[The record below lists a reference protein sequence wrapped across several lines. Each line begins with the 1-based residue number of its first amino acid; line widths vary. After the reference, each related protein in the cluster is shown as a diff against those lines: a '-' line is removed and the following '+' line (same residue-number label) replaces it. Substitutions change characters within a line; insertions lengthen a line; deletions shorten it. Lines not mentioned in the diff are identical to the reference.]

1 MHSFK
6 YIDGKL
12 HCEDVRVER
21 IALEIGTP
29 FYLYSY
35 QTIFNHYNSFKRA
48 LKEIDPL
55 ICYAYKA
62 NSNMAICKI
71 FAKAGGGAEVVSGG
85 ELAQALKSGVSPDK
99 IVFSGNGKTEKE
111 ICFALK
117 SNILM
122 FDVDSQAELRLLNKV
137 AHSLGK
143 NAKVVLRV
151 NPDLNP
157 QTHSYLA
164 TGLKKSKFGF
174 GFDQALDGYKLA
186 RDLENIKIAG
196 IHMHIG
202 SQITSLD
209 PFVEGLDKI
218 IFLMG
223 ELKKIGIEI
232 EYINVG
238 GGLGIVYLDEEP
250 PSLENYAQVI
260 TSKLLKL
267 KVKVICEPGRVLMGN
282 AGILVSRVL
291 YRKETAEKT
300 FVIVDA
306 GMNDFLRPA
315 FYQAHHE
322 IKPVRQKEEKEKEV
336 VDIVGPI
343 CESADFFARDRE
355 FPKVKEGELLS
366 IFGAGAYG
374 FSMASNYNFRCRPA
388 EILVSG
394 EDYFVIRK
402 RETYED
408 LVKNEKMP
416 DILEI

>member
-1 MHSFK
+1 MHKFN
-6 YIDGKL
+6 YVDGKL
-12 HCEDVRVER
+12 YCEEVRVEK
-21 IALEIGTP
+21 IAMEIGTP

-35 QTIFNHYNSFKRA
+35 QTIFNHYNAFKKA

-62 NSNMAICKI
+62 NSNIAICKI

-85 ELAQALKSGVSPDK
+85 ELRQALKLGVPPEK

-111 ICFALK
+111 IGFALK
-117 SNILM
+117 SNILL
-122 FDVDSQAELRLLNKV
+122 FDVDSEAELHLLNKV

-143 NAKVVLRV
+143 RAKVVLRV

-157 QTHSYLA
+157 QTHPYLA
-164 TGLKKSKFGF
+164 TSLKESKFGF
-174 GFDQALDGYKLA
+174 DFDQALDGYKLA
-186 RDLENIKIAG
+186 RDLKNIKIAG

-202 SQITSLD
+202 SQITSLE

-218 IFLMG
+218 ISLMG
-223 ELKKIGIEI
+223 ELKKMGIAI

-250 PSLENYAQVI
+250 PGLDNYAQVLVP
-260 TSKLLKL
+260 KLLELNIKG
-267 KVKVICEPGRVLMGN
+267 IFEPGRVLMGN
-282 AGILVSRVL
+282 AGILVTKVL
-291 YRKETAEKT
+291 YRKETAKKI
-300 FVIVDA
+300 FIVVDS
-306 GMNDFLRPA
+306 GMNDFVRPA
-315 FYQAHHE
+315 FYQAQHRIE
-322 IKPVRQKEEKEKEV
+322 PVRKKEEKEEV

-343 CESADFFARDRE
+343 CESADFFARDKK
-355 FPKVKEGELLS
+355 FPKVETGELLS

-388 EILVSG
+388 EVLVSG
-394 EDYFVIRK
+394 ENYFVIRQ

-408 LVKNEKMP
+408 LIKNEKMP

>member
-1 MHSFK
+1 MHNFN
-6 YIDGKL
+6 YVDGKL
-12 HCEDVRVER
+12 YCEGVGVEKIDR
-21 IALEIGTP
+21 EIGTP

-35 QTIFNHYNSFKRA
+35 QTIFNHYNAFKRA
-48 LKEIDPL
+48 LKDIDPL

-62 NSNMAICKI
+62 NSNSAICRI

-85 ELAQALKSGVSPDK
+85 ELRQALKVGVSPEK

-111 ICFALK
+111 IGFALK

-122 FDVDSQAELRLLNKV
+122 FDVDSEAELRLLNEV

-143 NAKVVLRV
+143 RARVVLRV

-157 QTHSYLA
+157 QTHPYLA
-164 TGLKKSKFGF
+164 TGLKESKFGF
-174 GFDQALDGYKLA
+174 DFEQSLDGYKLA

-202 SQITSLD
+202 SQITSLE

-218 IFLMG
+218 ISLIS
-223 ELKKIGIEI
+223 ELKKMGIAI

-238 GGLGIVYLDEEP
+238 GGLGIVYFDEEP
-250 PSLENYAQVI
+250 PGLDNYAQVVVP
-260 TSKLLKL
+260 KLLELNMKG
-267 KVKVICEPGRVLMGN
+267 IFEPGRVLMGN
-282 AGILVSRVL
+282 AGILVSKVI
-291 YRKETAEKT
+291 YRKETAKKT
-300 FVIVDA
+300 FIVVDA
-306 GMNDFLRPA
+306 GMNDFVRPA
-315 FYQAHHE
+315 FYQAQHRIE
-322 IKPVRQKEEKEKEV
+322 PVRKKEEKEEV

-343 CESADFFARDRE
+343 CESADFFARDKK
-355 FPKVKEGELLS
+355 FPRVETGELLS

-388 EILVSG
+388 EVLVSG
-394 EDYFVIRK
+394 ENYFVIRQ

-408 LVKNEKMP
+408 LIKNEKMP